1 MAKSKKFKRVPVDV
15 PASNLSPLNISCGS
29 TKCADGFHCF
39 TRHQNIAKKKFG
51 KTKVCYECGAELDSW
66 ERIHQRDIKDA
77 KFVFSELKNELIRHV
92 YWHMPIK
99 KKDKKKAIN
108 DGLTQIE
115 LDAVDRLTNVIGI
128 EAPFRDG
135 ITPYFG
141 DIVFYGQHATACCCR
156 ICMQY
161 WHGIPKGRA
170 LTKDEIEYL
179 TKLIMTYVI
188 ERVPELKE

>member
-1 MAKSKKFKRVPVDV
+1 
-15 PASNLSPLNISCGS
+15 
-29 TKCADGFHCF
+29 
-39 TRHQNIAKKKFG
+39 
-51 KTKVCYECGAELDSW
+51 
-66 ERIHQRDIKDA
+66 
-77 KFVFSELKNELIRHV
+77 
-92 YWHMPIK
+92 MPIK